1 MCVCG
6 WLGMSKLPKTSLL
19 FLCNM
24 SDKVDFLL
32 TDKCESFLEIDTMN
46 FDVDYQASP
55 KFPKCQVYN
64 AFTAPQ

>member
-1 MCVCG
+1 
-6 WLGMSKLPKTSLL
+6 
-19 FLCNM
+19 M